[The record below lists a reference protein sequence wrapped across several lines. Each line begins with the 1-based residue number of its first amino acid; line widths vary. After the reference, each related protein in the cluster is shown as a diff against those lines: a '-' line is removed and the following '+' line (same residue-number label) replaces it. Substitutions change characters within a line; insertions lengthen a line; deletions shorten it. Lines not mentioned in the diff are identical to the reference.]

1 MRNIRCHSSLA
12 CSALTRVS
20 LARFTLATSILTRF
34 QFGAFLFGA
43 LPLRRVSLW
52 RVSQF
57 FTNLRWSGI
66 CERQFR
72 ADCFLSAKKCFLRQF
87 GAYLFLR
94 SVSICAH
101 VSYLRRSV
109 FYASLTRFSFCAY
122 VDRIC
127 EYDIVF
133 SVFLMPGS
141 LFAIFSFMF
150 RIVRIISLLTCH
162 RGHTIY
168 FFISR
173 LQNGCSTRRDVCF
186 VIVLCSR
193 SRAV

>member
-1 MRNIRCHSSLA
+1 MPHWRVLLWRASVWRVSLWRLPFWRGSS
-12 CSALTRVS
+12 SARFS
-20 LARFTLATSILTRF
+20 LARFH
-34 QFGAFLFGA
+34 FGAFLFGA

-57 FTNLRWSGI
+57 CTNLRWSGI
-66 CERQFR
+66 CECQFR

-109 FYASLTRFSFCAY
+109 FYASLTRFSCCAY

-127 EYDIVF
+127 EYGIVF
-133 SVFLMPGS
+133 SVFFMRGS
-141 LFAIFSFMF
+141 LFCVVFLYVSYCPHHLFINVSS
-150 RIVRIISLLTCH
+150 RPHHII
-162 RGHTIY
+162 IY
-168 FFISR
+168 
-173 LQNGCSTRRDVCF
+173 
-186 VIVLCSR
+186 
-193 SRAV
+193 